1 MTGNDPFER
10 LPAAPAFTLISTSVA
25 EGEPLAPPQTSGLL
39 GMPGGRDA
47 SPQLTWSGAPAA
59 TRSYAVTVYDP
70 DELTGSGFWHWA
82 VANLPATT
90 TSLPENA
97 GDDGGAGLP
106 RGAVTLPNDLRS
118 VRYLGA
124 APPPGDG
131 PHRYVIAVHALD
143 VDELGV
149 SADATPAY
157 LGVQM
162 LGHVIGRATLI
173 ATAEAR

>member
-1 MTGNDPFER
+1 MNDPFER
-10 LPAAPAFTLISTSVA
+10 LPAAPVFTVTSESA
-25 EGEPLAPPQTSGLL
+25 EDGKPLAPAHLSGLL
-39 GMPGGRDA
+39 GMPGGRDE
-47 SPQLTWSGAPAA
+47 SPQLSWSGAPAG
-59 TRSYAVTVYDP
+59 TRSFTVTVYDP

-82 VANLPATT
+82 VANLPAST

-106 RGAVTLPNDLRS
+106 RGAVTVPNDLRS

-143 VDELGV
+143 VDELAV
-149 SADATPAY
+149 TSASTPAY

-173 ATAEAR
+173 ATAEAP